1 MSVFLKPYYPI
12 KLFLSSDGVVLPAVT
27 WLWRT
32 DHLMMSGCSLDIYF
46 LTNDNGFCQ
55 IMLTRCVARSMPKHW
70 SSSPLLVWR
79 HSLVCQNKL
88 WFILLISQSVNP
100 SVVFTYCNNF
110 WLVLRSTP
118 YSNLLLV
125 PDVGYQVSGLFL
137 QSCCTQVVIMTSVH
151 TPTLCKDTLFLV
163 GLSPLPIHFVPKGF
177 MILFALI

>member
-1 MSVFLKPYYPI
+1 M
-12 KLFLSSDGVVLPAVT
+12 LPAVS

-32 DHLMMSGCSLDIYF
+32 DHLMMSGSSLDIYS
-46 LTNDNGFCQ
+46 LANDNGFCQ
-55 IMLTRCVARSMPKHW
+55 MMLTGCAARSMPESW
-70 SSSPLLVWR
+70 SSSPILMCR

-88 WFILLISQSVNP
+88 WSILLISQSVNP

-125 PDVGYQVSGLFL
+125 PDVGYWASGLFL
-137 QSCCTQVVIMTSVH
+137 QPCCTQVVIMTSVH

-163 GLSPLPIHFVPKGF
+163 GLSHLPIHFVPKGF